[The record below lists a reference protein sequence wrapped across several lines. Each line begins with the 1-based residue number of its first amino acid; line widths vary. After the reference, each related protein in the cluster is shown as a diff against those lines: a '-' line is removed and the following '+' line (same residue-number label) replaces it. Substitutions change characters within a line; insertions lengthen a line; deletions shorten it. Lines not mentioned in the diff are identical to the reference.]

1 MDRPNIFEF
10 IQKSCEQGFVWGL
23 VDKNEEWAL
32 VESTKYDDTF
42 VMPFWSN
49 NKIPETVCVGE
60 WCDYEPKKILMEIF
74 LDDWLVG
81 MHNDVFLAGI
91 DWSDTLDGLEY
102 EPLDLLE
109 HFDNQLK

>member
-42 VMPFWSN
+42 VMPFWSD

-60 WCDYEPKKILMEIF
+60 WRDYEPKKILMENF

-102 EPLDLLE
+102 EPLDLFE